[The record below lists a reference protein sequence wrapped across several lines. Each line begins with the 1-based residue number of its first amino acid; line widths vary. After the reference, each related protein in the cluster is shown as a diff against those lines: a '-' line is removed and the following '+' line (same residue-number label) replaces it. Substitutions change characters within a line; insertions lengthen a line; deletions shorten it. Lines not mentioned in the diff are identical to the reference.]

1 MKKYILMIG
10 LLLLTFSLA
19 ACNRTPSPEERLDE
33 YLELW
38 NQQKFSSMYK
48 NYVSPAVKEKV
59 KEKDFSERYQTIYK
73 DLEVKNLKVTS
84 LAKEEKDWGE
94 KKRAEIPIKVEM
106 DTLAGPIKFE
116 KNAVLKLKET
126 EEGENWFI
134 DWDTSYIFPD
144 LDEGDKIRIETLKGT
159 RGQIFD
165 RNGNS
170 LAVNGR
176 GYMAGLI
183 AGEIDENAEA
193 KAKVAQL
200 LQIKPEFIDEQLKQS
215 WVQPG
220 YFVPLK
226 KLAYSEQDKVAKLEG
241 LPGTTVEEISMRE
254 YPYKEATA
262 HLTGYIGPI
271 NGEELKKLKDKGY
284 SQHDQIGKRGL
295 EQLLEDELKE
305 KNGHRIYIEKA
316 KAEPVTLAETPA
328 QNGKDV
334 KVAIDAELQKNV
346 YEQLKGMPG
355 TAAAVDPKTGEVL
368 TLTSSPAFD
377 PNEFVL
383 GVSNERYKE
392 LENDPKKPL
401 LNRFAATYSP
411 GSTIKPLTAA
421 IGLQTKTLDPKKE
434 RDIKGLQWQKDSSW
448 GSYRVT
454 RVKDIGQPVNLQE
467 ALMYSDNIYFAQT
480 ALEIGPEKMVDGM
493 KAFGF
498 AEKLPFDYPI
508 RTSQISNSG
517 NLNKELLLSDT
528 GYGQGE
534 VLTSMLHLASMYGA
548 IVNDGT
554 MMKPQLLAQAKPE
567 EWKKE
572 LLTAEEAKMLQQDLR
587 LVVQKGTAKLAD
599 VPGLALAGK
608 TGTAELKTEQG
619 TRGKENGLFVA
630 YDQKNPAFML
640 ALMVEGVEGQGGS
653 KLAIEASRNVFLQA
667 AQ

>member
-1 MKKYILMIG
+1 MKKYIWMIG

-19 ACNRTPSPEERLDE
+19 ACNRMPSPEERLNE
-33 YLELW
+33 YVKLW
-38 NQQKFSSMYK
+38 NQQKFSTMYK
-48 NYVSPAVKEKV
+48 SYVSQLVKEQV
-59 KEKDFSERYQTIYK
+59 KEKDFSERYQNIYK

-84 LAKEEKDWGE
+84 LAKEEKDWGD

-106 DTLAGPIKFE
+106 DTLAGPIRFE
-116 KNAVLKLKET
+116 KKAVLKLKET
-126 EEGENWFI
+126 EEGENWFV
-134 DWDTSYIFPD
+134 DWDPSYIFPE
-144 LDEGDKIRIETLKGT
+144 LEAGDKIRIDTLKGM

-170 LAVNGR
+170 LAINGR
-176 GYMAGLI
+176 GYMAGVI
-183 AGEIDENAEA
+183 AGKIEEQAGV
-193 KAKVAQL
+193 KAKVAEL

-226 KLAYSEQDKVAKLEG
+226 KLAYNEQDKVAKLGE
-241 LPGTTVEEISMRE
+241 LAGTTVEEIAVRE

-262 HLTGYIGPI
+262 HLTGYIGSI

-284 SQHDQIGKRGL
+284 SEHDQIGKRGL

-305 KNGHRIYIEKA
+305 KSGHRIYIEKA

-334 KVAIDAELQKNV
+334 KVAIDAELQKEV

-355 TAAAVDPKTGEVL
+355 TAAAVDPQTGEVL
-368 TLTSSPAFD
+368 TLASSPAFD

-383 GVSNERYKE
+383 GVTNERYQQ

-421 IGLQTKTLDPKKE
+421 IGLQAKTLDPKQA
-434 RDIKGLQWQKDSSW
+434 RNITGLQWQKDASW
-448 GSYRVT
+448 GNYRVT
-454 RVKDIGQPVNLQE
+454 RVKDTGRPVNLQE
-467 ALMYSDNIYFAQT
+467 ALIYSDNIYFAQT
-480 ALEIGPEKMVDGM
+480 ALEIGPENMVKGM

-508 RTSQISNSG
+508 RTSQISNNG
-517 NLNKELLLSDT
+517 DLNKELLLSDT

-534 VLTSMLHLASMYGA
+534 VLTSMLHLASAYGA
-548 IVNDGT
+548 MVNDGT
-554 MMKPQLLAQAKPE
+554 MMKPKLFAGEKPE
-567 EWKKE
+567 VWKKT
-572 LLTAEEAKMLQQDLR
+572 LFTAEEAAMLQKDLR
-587 LVVQKGTAKLAD
+587 LVVQKGTAKAAD
-599 VPGLALAGK
+599 VPNLALAGK

-630 YDQKNPAFML
+630 YDQKHPAFML
-640 ALMVEGVEGQGGS
+640 ALMVEGAEGQGGS

-667 AQ
+667 TQ